1 MLPAEALE
9 ARSRG
14 WGGSREDKA
23 GLGYPGAPMPKEEGE
38 TLEKK
43 NIYLKI
49 KIWELTTL
57 INSPSGRTSKNKD
70 LKKNES

>member
-70 LKKNES
+70 LKKDES

>member
-9 ARSRG
+9 ARSGG
-14 WGGSREDKA
+14 WGGSRENKA

-70 LKKNES
+70 LKKDES

>member
-9 ARSRG
+9 ARSGG
-14 WGGSREDKA
+14 WGGSRENKA

-43 NIYLKI
+43 KHIP
-49 KIWELTTL
+49 ED
-57 INSPSGRTSKNKD
+57 KD
-70 LKKNES
+70 LGVDHFN

>member
-38 TLEKK
+38 TLERK

-70 LKKNES
+70 LKKDES